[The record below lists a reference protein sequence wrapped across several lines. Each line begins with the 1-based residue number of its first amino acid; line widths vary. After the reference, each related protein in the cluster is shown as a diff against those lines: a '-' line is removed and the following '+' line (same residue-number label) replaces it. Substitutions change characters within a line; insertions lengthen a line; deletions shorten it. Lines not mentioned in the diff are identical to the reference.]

1 MAEETKTYVFGNEG
15 GTVPAWM
22 AMNNGGFGGFN
33 GNTIGDLI
41 GLAIVAS
48 IFGWNGGNGFG
59 GFGNNAGAGF
69 LSNQLSNDSG
79 RELLMNAI
87 NSNGEANR
95 TAVQNLATMLGQDFN
110 LVNASVQN
118 VQNVLSNI
126 GAQQGMN
133 ALQVIN
139 AIQNGN
145 ASLTSALQNCC
156 CENRLLTTQ
165 QGYESQIA
173 TLNQTNT
180 LGAQADRNSNNII
193 NAINAQTVAM
203 NDQFCAARERD
214 MQAKIDTQADIIT
227 QLRGQIDNA
236 AQTNQIIGYVN
247 SVISPLQAKVTEIA
261 DKQVNTI
268 PVPWPN
274 LTAVNTTPY
283 AGNYFGNGFFGNG
296 FGGNIVF

>member
-1 MAEETKTYVFGNEG
+1 MPEGSRRQHKLKKNYNNMDTESKTYVFGNEG
-15 GTVPAWM
+15 ATVPAWM

-180 LGAQADRNSNNII
+180 LGAQADRN
-193 NAINAQTVAM
+193 
-203 NDQFCAARERD
+203 
-214 MQAKIDTQADIIT
+214 
-227 QLRGQIDNA
+227 
-236 AQTNQIIGYVN
+236 
-247 SVISPLQAKVTEIA
+247 
-261 DKQVNTI
+261 
-268 PVPWPN
+268 
-274 LTAVNTTPY
+274 
-283 AGNYFGNGFFGNG
+283 
-296 FGGNIVF
+296 